1 MGTFFSLSHA
11 REKTKNISLSEKQNV
26 VNGDVYASFLQEIIS
41 ENESKCMDNTAY
53 HVKNVYV
60 RLDFKGPRSYARL
73 LFLAI

>member
-1 MGTFFSLSHA
+1 MT
-11 REKTKNISLSEKQNV
+11 RRKTSFSEKQSV

-41 ENESKCMDNTAY
+41 ENESKYMDNSAY

-73 LFLAI
+73 FLVI